1 MIITI
6 GFKISSRNKKFVF
19 FTDLSIFNLYTFSS
33 SSLRVEIM
41 ITPPLIPFRRN
52 DFTIEIQYYPND
64 FQTSTNEPIGHEYN
78 KVLSFNIRIKSVRL
92 MIYTEHTNDCSVV
105 GKGGKEKL
113 IEI

>member
-1 MIITI
+1 
-6 GFKISSRNKKFVF
+6 
-19 FTDLSIFNLYTFSS
+19 
-33 SSLRVEIM
+33 M

-105 GKGGKEKL
+105 RKGKKET
-113 IEI
+113 